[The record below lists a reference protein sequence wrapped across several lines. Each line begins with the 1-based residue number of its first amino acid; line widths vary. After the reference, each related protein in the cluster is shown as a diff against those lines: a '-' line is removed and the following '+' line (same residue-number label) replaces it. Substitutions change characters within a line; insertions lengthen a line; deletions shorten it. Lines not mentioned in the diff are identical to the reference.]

1 MLVDELASELDKEN
15 RSRFSGVLRDLG
27 LQTFVTAVSDSL
39 VSADGW
45 NRVAHFVAEQGKVRQ
60 VLQ

>member
-1 MLVDELASELDKEN
+1 MLRE
-15 RSRFSGVLRDLG
+15 LG

-39 VSADGW
+39 VSNAEW
-45 NRVAHFVAEQGKVRQ
+45 ERVQRFRLRQGEVSK